1 VFSPRCQPD
10 GWHEQVSARHRM
22 RGGKDGGSVAGSSRA
37 AAGSVARVV
46 GSAAE
51 SLPRAW
57 RERRRYVLLPLLP
70 TCATIRLL

>member
-10 GWHEQVSARHRM
+10 GWHEQVSARPQTAGKT
-22 RGGKDGGSVAGSSRA
+22 GGRVAGSNRA

-51 SLPRAW
+51 SGRFTGSDLP
-57 RERRRYVLLPLLP
+57 
-70 TCATIRLL
+70 